1 MILMK
6 AKILALAAALVIV
19 ASGCTGQGGDDVIK
33 QILKIDIV
41 SGGVEDINIRAEMPE
56 FARPNKDFNMHI
68 LVTPGV
74 PINNLDISFYD
85 KCGGLFT
92 AKDND
97 NFKESFIESN
107 RTKTYETTY
116 TMGTTQVDKCTVRFK
131 TAYTSNMTLSQGVIV
146 LTETEWF
153 EREQKGTRT
162 DITAAVYSTTNPLRI
177 TTSFSQGQP
186 LIEQATVK
194 MYLDYSDAGTGV
206 IRNLKAGDV
215 KIKLPGNL
223 ELISCDDYKSE
234 GGFLVLNKEKIF
246 INKKTS
252 RSTCEFK
259 TKASQ
264 AIDSRPVFVEAIYGY
279 EIDSSF
285 DVNILKV

>member
-1 MILMK
+1 MILMR

-19 ASGCTGQGGDDVIK
+19 ASGCTGQGGNNVIQ
-33 QILKIDIV
+33 QILKIDVV

-56 FARPNKDFNMHI
+56 FARANTDFNLHV
-68 LVTPGV
+68 LVTPSV
-74 PINNLDISFYD
+74 PINNLDITFYD
-85 KCGGLFT
+85 RCGGLFT

-116 TMGTTQVDKCTVRFK
+116 TMGETQVDKCTVRFK

-153 EREQKGTRT
+153 EREQAGTRK
-162 DITAAVYSTTNPLRI
+162 DITASSYSTTNPLRI
-177 TTSFSQGQP
+177 AASFSQDQP
-186 LIEQATVK
+186 LIDQANVK
-194 MYLDYSDAGTGV
+194 MYLDYSDEGTG
-206 IRNLKAGDV
+206 IIKNLNPSEV
-215 KIKLPGNL
+215 KIKIPGNL
-223 ELISCDDYKSE
+223 ELISCDDYNVE
-234 GGFLVLNKEKIF
+234 GGSLVLNKEKIF
-246 INKKTS
+246 INKKAS